1 MAQDLPSCLHPM
13 SKTLEMLGGGS
24 WILNPLWDA
33 HPAGDPTEVLDDDLY
48 LDYHPLSWMD
58 SNWGL
63 TPCLDG

>member
-1 MAQDLPSCLHPM
+1 M

-63 TPCLDG
+63 TPFLDG